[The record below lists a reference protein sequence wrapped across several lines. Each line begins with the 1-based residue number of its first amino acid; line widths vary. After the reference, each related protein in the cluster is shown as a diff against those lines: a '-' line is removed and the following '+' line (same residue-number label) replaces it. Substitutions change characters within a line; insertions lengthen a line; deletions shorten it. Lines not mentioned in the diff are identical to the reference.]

1 MKRIISLFA
10 VAVIA
15 VLAAAEAEAG
25 RFGVKG
31 TANLA
36 GTDFK
41 TSPAIGYE
49 FGFTWQI
56 NLPLGFAI
64 QPDLLY
70 SVNGTTAEAL
80 QDNIGVGY
88 LKLPVNV
95 QLGPRFAHRNL
106 RLFVQASPYIGYAVS
121 KQAGT
126 SWDDMNRFSYGA
138 GLGAGVQ
145 LWCFQ
150 LTAQYN
156 WNLGAL
162 ENVSNTSLEDF
173 DKSKINGA
181 SVSLALMFGKRKK

>member
-1 MKRIISLFA
+1 M
-10 VAVIA
+10 
-15 VLAAAEAEAG
+15 
-25 RFGVKG
+25 
-31 TANLA
+31 
-36 GTDFK
+36 
-41 TSPAIGYE
+41 
-49 FGFTWQI
+49 
-56 NLPLGFAI
+56 
-64 QPDLLY
+64 
-70 SVNGTTAEAL
+70 
-80 QDNIGVGY
+80 
-88 LKLPVNV
+88 NV

-162 ENVSNTSLEDF
+162 ENVRNTSLEDF